1 MKISVIHYSS
11 LIIGYLFLLAFN
23 SPDTLAQKGPARLTS
38 HSRGYMTTPQELVTI
53 AEKAGK
59 KTQPYKDAID
69 KILAFAEDP
78 SYWPYGTISGQ
89 QSCVKTLEPSYVGNG
104 APLILA
110 KAMAYHL
117 TGNTKYAAAVRER
130 ILGLTDTSGYGG
142 EKYSGENQCIL
153 NLSWYIP
160 SWIMAADLIEDYSG
174 WSSADKQNFQRWMAR
189 EIYKKV
195 DWASDKR
202 SNNWGSAGSATA
214 AMIADYLEGSGILL
228 VDRDGKQWTPAQAF
242 AEAKQ
247 RQVDRMNGN
256 SYMDN
261 HNCHQAVGIRPDG
274 GIPEELARGSTGCS
288 GRWIKDLDKSWTYT
302 MTYLQGIVT
311 HAELLLRR
319 GDDSLYRNVG
329 GTGAGS
335 LQRAILFLL
344 HNPNDPAKS
353 VPWKLNNDGPTL
365 EVAYRFYRDPYMA
378 QQLGIGTRNRAICGK
393 SGQMLHFGTITHC
406 FAPDENPGLPPTL
419 PPPGTTGPLIS
430 HHKPR
435 PQRDVH
441 PSGKESTP

>member
-1 MKISVIHYSS
+1 MAS
-11 LIIGYLFLLAFN
+11 LFLQAS
-23 SPDTLAQKGPARLTS
+23 SPADVLAQKGETKVTS
-38 HSRGYMTTPQELVTI
+38 HCRGYVTTSQELATI
-53 AEKAGK
+53 AKKASNDI
-59 KTQPYKDAID
+59 QPYRDARD
-69 KILAFAEDP
+69 KVLASAEDP

-89 QSCVKTLEPSYVGNG
+89 QSCAKTLEPSYIGNG

-117 TGNTKYAAAVRER
+117 TRDTNYAAAVREK

-174 WSSADKQNFQRWMAR
+174 WSSADKQTFQRWLAK

-202 SNNWGSAGSATA
+202 SNNWGSAGSATS

-228 VDRDGKQWTPAQAF
+228 RDRDGKQWTPAQAF

-261 HNCHQAVGIRPDG
+261 YNCHQAVGIRPDG
-274 GIPEELARGSTGCS
+274 GIPEELARGSTGCN

-302 MTYLQGIVT
+302 MTYLQGAVT

-319 GDDSLYRNVG
+319 GDDSLYRNITG
-329 GTGAGS
+329 SGAGS
-335 LQRAILFLL
+335 LSKAILFLL
-344 HNPNDPAKS
+344 HNPNDPGKS
-353 VPWKLNNDGPTL
+353 VPWKVSNDGPTL
-365 EVAYRFYRDPYMA
+365 ELAYRFYRDPYMA
-378 QQLGIGTRNRAICGK
+378 QQLGIGTKNRAICGK
-393 SGQMLHFGTITHC
+393 SGQMLHFGTITHG
-406 FAPDENPGLPPTL
+406 FAPNEEPGPPPTL
-419 PPPGTTGPLIS
+419 SPPGATGPLIS
-430 HHKPR
+430 HHKPN
-435 PQRDVH
+435 QQQDGH
-441 PSGKESTP
+441 PSGKESTH